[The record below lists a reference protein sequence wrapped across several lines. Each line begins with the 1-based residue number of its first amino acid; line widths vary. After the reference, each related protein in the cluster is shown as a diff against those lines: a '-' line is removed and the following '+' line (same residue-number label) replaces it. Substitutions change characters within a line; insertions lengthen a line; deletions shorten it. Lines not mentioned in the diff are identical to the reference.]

1 MASPATDAAKTAFPP
16 FDPTWAAS
24 TLFWLAVV
32 FGALYWLMSR
42 RGLPQVESIFEA
54 RASAIASDLDA
65 AATMQRKAEA
75 VGAAYDEARAK
86 AKANA
91 DAIAAKAREEAANA
105 AESRRKTLEAELNGK
120 LAVADRELAKA
131 KADALANV
139 DAIAGDTANVIV
151 ERLTGQAP
159 SPAVVKAAVSRVL
172 KG

>member
-32 FGALYWLMSR
+32 FGALYWLMSK

-75 VGAAYDEARAK
+75 AGAAYDEARAK

-91 DAIAAKAREEAANA
+91 DAIAAKAREEAAAA
-105 AESRRKTLEAELNGK
+105 AESRRKTLEAELNAK
-120 LAVADRELAKA
+120 LSVADRELAQTKA
-131 KADALANV
+131 EALAKV
-139 DAIAGDTANVIV
+139 DDIAADTAKLIV
-151 ERLTGQAP
+151 ERLTGHVP
-159 SPAVVKAAVSRVL
+159 SSTTVQAAVARAL
-172 KG
+172 KS